1 MILKIGDL
9 KFEGK
14 DFNCQLTL
22 DGGAD
27 VNLSVDIIHK
37 EFFLYLYDNKSKF
50 MIFSNKWILDNC
62 KIKILDLSNNFGHGI
77 INLSIKVED
86 FKIKT
91 IQEHRD
97 DIIDDIL
104 N

>member
-14 DFNCQLTL
+14 DFSCQLTI

-27 VNLSVDIIHK
+27 VSLSVDLIHK
-37 EFFLYLYDNKSKF
+37 EFFLDLYDNRSKF

-62 KIKILDLSNNFGHGI
+62 KIKILDLSNNL
-77 INLSIKVED
+77 INLGIRVD
-86 FKIKT
+86 NFKIKT
-91 IQEHRD
+91 LQEQRD

>member
-9 KFEGK
+9 KFEVY
-14 DFNCQLTL
+14 DFMCQLTL

-50 MIFSNKWILDNC
+50 IIFSNKWILDDC
-62 KIKILDLSNNFGHGI
+62 RIKILDLSKNL
-77 INLSIKVED
+77 INLGIRVD
-86 FKIKT
+86 NFKIKT
-91 IQEHRD
+91 LQEQRD